1 MLRSALEEVKPPL
14 PAEPKEF
21 STVRVGVR
29 AYVRDDCAL
38 RYLRYLADTATDPDS
53 WVARIDPTPERFPWI
68 ARVLRALATEYE
80 DVRALSA
87 RLGRD

>member
-1 MLRSALEEVKPPL
+1 MPKTDRPVDTLRGRIPDADLAV
-14 PAEPKEF
+14 
-21 STVRVGVR
+21 VV
-29 AYVRDDCAL
+29 
-38 RYLRYLADTATDPDS
+38 RYLRHLADTATEPDS